1 MEVPKWSDS
10 SCKTV
15 AFPPYRFYPDKKVYV
30 QISVS
35 HFYLNDSET
44 VHDAVTTWT
53 EDVNT
58 INFTVCAMQAGRNTK
73 NFNPYATVDWM
84 AYQGAPSEGMAGAVK
99 IQKWWS
105 GTKCA
110 DVTFPKVGLRL
121 VLIIKRAACFSFWL
135 SSRLAFKLK
144 KKD

>member
-1 MEVPKWSDS
+1 
-10 SCKTV
+10 
-15 AFPPYRFYPDKKVYV
+15 
-30 QISVS
+30 
-35 HFYLNDSET
+35 
-44 VHDAVTTWT
+44 
-53 EDVNT
+53 
-58 INFTVCAMQAGRNTK
+58 MQAGRNTK

>member
-1 MEVPKWSDS
+1 M
-10 SCKTV
+10 
-15 AFPPYRFYPDKKVYV
+15 
-30 QISVS
+30 S

-58 INFTVCAMQAGRNTK
+58 MNFTVCAMQAGRKTK

-84 AYQGAPSEGMAGAVK
+84 AYQGAPVEGMAGIVK

-105 GTKCA
+105 GTNCA
-110 DVTFPKVGLRL
+110 NVTFPKVVLSAPNPKIFLIFFNFFFRSNKYLHLFETYCAFLPLLNLTLTFYRL
-121 VLIIKRAACFSFWL
+121 
-135 SSRLAFKLK
+135 
-144 KKD
+144 